1 MVLHF
6 CNFSLVQWSIAGQSG
21 AASYEVFSSDMQLLE
36 FIIMIIL
43 ESTKC
48 NRKLSGLVVDWS
60 KAPQIIQF
68 TYQDCSSEP
77 IKVQDQLRLTL
88 QPAHCNQLTSAKNLL
103 TLVWI
108 LLIISLKHPILK
120 L

>member
-1 MVLHF
+1 M
-6 CNFSLVQWSIAGQSG
+6 AGQLG
-21 AASYEVFSSDMQLLE
+21 VASYEVFSSDMQLLE
-36 FIIMIIL
+36 FIIIIL

-60 KAPQIIQF
+60 KAPQIVQF

-77 IKVQDQLRLTL
+77 IKVQDQPRLTL

-103 TLVWI
+103 ILVWI
-108 LLIISLKHPILK
+108 LPIIAISQASDSKAVKPEVE
-120 L
+120 